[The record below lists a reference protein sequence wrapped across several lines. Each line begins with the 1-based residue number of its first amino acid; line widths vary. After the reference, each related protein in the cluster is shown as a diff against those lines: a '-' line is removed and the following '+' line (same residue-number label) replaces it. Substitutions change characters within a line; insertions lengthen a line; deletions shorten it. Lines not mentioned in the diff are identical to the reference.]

1 MENITSEVMEMR
13 EIRFVL
19 KKLKE
24 VQDPRQLWKIRHS
37 LVDILAISIIA
48 VMCGAQSSHQIHL
61 FAQVREAWF
70 RRFLALPNG
79 IRSVY

>member
-48 VMCGAQSSHQIHL
+48 VMCGAQSSHQI
-61 FAQVREAWF
+61 
-70 RRFLALPNG
+70 
-79 IRSVY
+79 Y

>member
-1 MENITSEVMEMR
+1 MPKRKKVLNGEYITPEVVEMR

-37 LVDILAISIIA
+37 LVDILAIRACSHCSTVIVNVIDCLYETDSSSI
-48 VMCGAQSSHQIHL
+48 
-61 FAQVREAWF
+61 
-70 RRFLALPNG
+70 
-79 IRSVY
+79 